1 MKKVISFCDFRTEN
15 SEGVIYELEDTSI
28 IIGFSDPLHGP
39 KIITHHYTKTENF
52 PDSGFNKLLRI
63 SKETE
68 TYIVSNDSNSIR
80 VAVYE

>member
-1 MKKVISFCDFRTEN
+1 MKKVISFCGFRTKN

-28 IIGFSDPLHGP
+28 ITGFSDPFHSP
-39 KIITHHYTKTENF
+39 KITTTHIKTGNF
-52 PDSGFNKLLRI
+52 PDSGFNKLFGI

-68 TYIVSNDSNSIR
+68 TYIVNNDPKSIK